1 MYFQKLDPRVRLL
14 WWVCISLL
22 AMVFATAEATV
33 VLILLLYLGWK
44 AARLEGRLVRFTLG
58 LIPFLFFV
66 TIVSLFPSFEI
77 ERGIRMALRYYILLG
92 ATTLILNT
100 TGFGELTNALR
111 NLRHDRFRFLE
122 KPLDVFSLVFGLA
135 LMFLP
140 SAAGEWES
148 LKEAQRGRGVDLG
161 SRLQQ
166 IRRGLE
172 MFKPLFLRT
181 MDRLKYL
188 CIAIVVYGYAP
199 GQPRTLYRRLKLSP
213 VDRIVAGMITAIA
226 VIGVV
231 LAFTLKV

>member
-1 MYFQKLDPRVRLL
+1 MFQKFDPRVRLL

-22 AMVFATAEATV
+22 AMVFVTAEATAI
-33 VLILLLYLGWK
+33 LIFFLYLSWK

-58 LIPFLFFV
+58 LIPFLFFI
-66 TIVSLFPSFEI
+66 TIVSLFPTFEV
-77 ERGIRMALRYYILLG
+77 ERGMRMALRYYVLLS

-111 NLRHDRFRFLE
+111 NTRHHRLRFLD

-140 SAAGEWES
+140 VAGEEWEN
-148 LKEAQRGRGVDLG
+148 LKETQRVRGIDLG
-161 SRLQQ
+161 GKLQQ
-166 IRRGLE
+166 VRRGLE

-181 MDRLKYL
+181 MDRLKDL
-188 CIAIVVYGYAP
+188 CIAIVVYGYDP
-199 GQPRTLYRRLKLSP
+199 RQPRTLYRRLKLSP
-213 VDRIVAGMITAIA
+213 QDKKVAFGITAITM
-226 VIGVV
+226 IGIT